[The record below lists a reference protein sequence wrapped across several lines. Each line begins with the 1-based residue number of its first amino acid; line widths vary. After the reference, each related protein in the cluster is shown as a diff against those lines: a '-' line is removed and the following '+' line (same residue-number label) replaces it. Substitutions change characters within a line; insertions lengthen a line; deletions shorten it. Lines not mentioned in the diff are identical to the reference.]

1 MQVSVHIGLQLT
13 VLGLMQ
19 LVFGGGLGP
28 SVAWLLLMLPWLL
41 ALMMA
46 VALGLSALGC
56 YLRDLQHLIPL
67 IMSGLMFLSPVLYP
81 QSAAPAPL
89 RVLLNL
95 NPLSAPIEG
104 LRAAWFG
111 EPFLWTDAVG
121 PLGVAL
127 IGLWL
132 MRLLFGR
139 LRPGFA
145 DLV

>member
-1 MQVSVHIGLQLT
+1 
-13 VLGLMQ
+13 
-19 LVFGGGLGP
+19 
-28 SVAWLLLMLPWLL
+28 MLPWLL
-41 ALMMA
+41 VLMMA
-46 VALGLSALGC
+46 FALGLSALGC

-67 IMSGLMFLSPVLYP
+67 IMSGLMFLSPVFYP

-89 RVLLNL
+89 RVLLSL

-111 EPFLWTDAVG
+111 DPLLWTDAVG
-121 PLGVAL
+121 PLCVAL

-132 MRLLFGR
+132 MHLLFSR